1 MTATDPY
8 ALLEA
13 LTEELVRAGFTR
25 EPDPAL
31 APATGVGGATHRL
44 LTSPDAA
51 VRIHATAYRF
61 GELQATVHG
70 LDLRAGVRA
79 LVWRAGTAALPAN
92 ALIHAARAAAE
103 PETAP
108 IEAWLM
114 EAGWDL
120 DDCEYDGPRLLEA
133 RWADPERTR
142 TASYL
147 APDDPFDPGGW
158 LITRPDQQSDRAH
171 LDATAA
177 TPAAVIAALA
187 LTD

>member
-1 MTATDPY
+1 MTATDPH

-31 APATGVGGATHRL
+31 APATGIGRATHRL

-51 VRIHATAYRF
+51 ARIHATAYRF
-61 GELQATVHG
+61 GELQATIHG
-70 LDLRAGVRA
+70 LDPRGQVRA
-79 LVWRAGTAALPAN
+79 PVWRAGTAALPAS
-92 ALIHAARAAAE
+92 ALIQAARAAAE
-103 PETAP
+103 PGTAP
-108 IEAWLM
+108 IDAWLE

-120 DDCEYDGPRLLEA
+120 DDCEYEGPRLLEA
-133 RWADPERTR
+133 RWANPERTR
-142 TASYL
+142 SASYL
-147 APDDPFDPGGW
+147 APDEPFEPGGW
-158 LITRPDQQSDRAH
+158 LITRPDQQSVRAH